1 VAAMHMRIDILK
13 YTLILLSISAALT
26 SYSEEQKILFRED
39 FNDLNN
45 WNQLYFPK
53 IKRHTSYTVMSGGEG
68 KYLKAESNASA
79 SAIIHKKTFNVYEFP
94 IVKWRWKVENVYE
107 KGDAKIKAGDDYP
120 LRIYISFKY
129 DPKTAGFFERVKYK
143 SAKLLYGEYPPQSSL
158 NYIWANRKHKE
169 TIINNSYTKKSKMIL
184 LQKGVLNVEK
194 WQTHEVNIIED
205 YQRAFGNKPPAV
217 ASIAIM
223 NDSDN
228 TGEKSVSYLDY
239 IEVYKKEAKE

>member
-1 VAAMHMRIDILK
+1 MRMRINILK

-39 FNDLNN
+39 FNDLSS
-45 WNQLYFPK
+45 WKPLYFPK
-53 IKRHTSYTVMSGGEG
+53 IKNHTSYTIVSDGPN

-79 SAIIHKKTFNVYEFP
+79 SAIIYKKMFNTHEFP

-107 KGDAKIKAGDDYP
+107 RGDAKTKAGDDYP
-120 LRIYISFKY
+120 LRIYITFKY
-129 DPKTAGFFERVKYK
+129 DLKKAGFFERLKYK
-143 SAKLLYGEYPPQSSL
+143 SAKLLYGEYPPHSSL
-158 NYIWANRKHKE
+158 NYIWANREQKE
-169 TIINNSYTKKSKMIL
+169 TIIQNRYTEKSKMIL
-184 LQKGVLNVEK
+184 LQKGVSNVGK
-194 WQTHEVNIIED
+194 WQTHEANILKD

-228 TGEKSVSYLDY
+228 TGEQSISYLDY
-239 IEVYKKEAKE
+239 IEVYKKEVKE